1 MNRTNLAFLLALEI
15 ASRVP
20 AQQNNLAEENKLA
33 EDKEFTLYTA
43 SQLIVLNAGVQDAA
57 GSNVRGL
64 EARNFQIFED
74 GHLQSI
80 KQFAAEDRP
89 RHAGNYRRCERQ
101 HAHAAV

>member
-1 MNRTNLAFLLALEI
+1 MMNRTILVFLLALEI

-57 GSNVRGL
+57 GTNVRGL
-64 EARNFQIFED
+64 EAQNFQYLKTDTSKASNNSPLKTAPSHWE
-74 GHLQSI
+74 LS
-80 KQFAAEDRP
+80 
-89 RHAGNYRRCERQ
+89 
-101 HAHAAV
+101 